1 MTVSLANKELFGGAI
16 TTYIPSSF
24 IDISQL
30 REVPD
35 NQEVYVDTDTD
46 QSIIVELLELVE
58 EASDEECAKYHFK
71 QIAEHNDASSE
82 NEVVKLVTLSEAEV
96 PNLPSDC
103 MKYLLVGRQSVTKY
117 NESDPNSRN
126 VVNIYLAV
134 FRIPRITT
142 DIIVSYNHPVVIGTT
157 SSSRDTQ
164 AGSIDEVET
173 NFKKILASF
182 NINDWSLFC

>member
-1 MTVSLANKELFGGAI
+1 MTVALANKELFGGAI
-16 TTYIPSSF
+16 TTYVPTTF

-35 NQEVYVDTDTD
+35 NQEVYVDTNTD
-46 QSIIVELLELVE
+46 QSVIVELLELAE
-58 EASDEECAKYHFK
+58 EAADADCASYHFK
-71 QIAEHNDASSE
+71 QIAEHNDASAE
-82 NEVVKLVTLSEAEV
+82 NQILKVVQLEDSEV
-96 PNLPSDC
+96 PNLPKDAK
-103 MKYLLVGRQSVTKY
+103 KYLLVGRQTISKY
-117 NESDPNSRN
+117 NESDPNARN

-134 FRIPRITT
+134 FRIPKITT
-142 DIIVSYNHPVVIGTT
+142 DIIVSYNHPVVIGPT

-164 AGSIDEVET
+164 AGSVDEVEN